1 MKKSRKIHSYD
12 LAIVGSG
19 PAGLT
24 AAIYS
29 ARANMKV
36 LVLAG
41 SKPGGQ
47 LMLTTD
53 VEDFPGFKNIQG
65 PELMKRMIE
74 HAKSFGAD
82 IINEDAERAELKNK
96 PFKLFANEKEYNT
109 KSVIIATG
117 ASARWLG
124 LESEKRLIGRGVSAC
139 AVCDSLFF
147 KNKDVAV
154 IGGGDTAMR
163 EALHLARTSK
173 SVTVIHR
180 RDKLKAQKILQDRAF
195 STKNMKFIWNSEA
208 QEFVGK
214 EKLEAL
220 KIKNVKTN
228 KITELKMQGVFV
240 AIGHK
245 PNTEFLKG
253 QILLDDHGYI
263 IVKDIVKTS
272 IEGVF
277 AAGDVHDYRY
287 MQAVTAAGAG
297 CMAALEA
304 DNYLESLKN
313 K

>member
-1 MKKSRKIHSYD
+1 M
-12 LAIVGSG
+12 
-19 PAGLT
+19 
-24 AAIYS
+24 
-29 ARANMKV
+29 
-36 LVLAG
+36 
-41 SKPGGQ
+41 
-47 LMLTTD
+47 
-53 VEDFPGFKNIQG
+53 
-65 PELMKRMIE
+65 
-74 HAKSFGAD
+74 
-82 IINEDAERAELKNK
+82 
-96 PFKLFANEKEYNT
+96 
-109 KSVIIATG
+109 
-117 ASARWLG
+117 
-124 LESEKRLIGRGVSAC
+124 
-139 AVCDSLFF
+139 
-147 KNKDVAV
+147 